1 MINMTNPEVE
11 KRNAA
16 AGNPGIWGSTGWMR
30 TRAVK
35 LRWAAGFAV
44 VAAALMLAVPQAV
57 GQHAPT
63 PPPPSPAKTPY
74 PAISNAT
81 PGNVSQEEQMRQAR
95 NVMRQKKL
103 VEQVEKLQELTN
115 ELHADVAKTDKDVLS
130 LDVIR
135 KSEQV
140 EKLAKSIHGLM
151 VTQQQ

>member
-1 MINMTNPEVE
+1 
-11 KRNAA
+11 
-16 AGNPGIWGSTGWMR
+16 
-30 TRAVK
+30 
-35 LRWAAGFAV
+35 
-44 VAAALMLAVPQAV
+44 
-57 GQHAPT
+57 
-63 PPPPSPAKTPY
+63 
-74 PAISNAT
+74 
-81 PGNVSQEEQMRQAR
+81 MRQAR

>member
-1 MINMTNPEVE
+1 
-11 KRNAA
+11 
-16 AGNPGIWGSTGWMR
+16 MR

-44 VAAALMLAVPQAV
+44 VAAALMLGVPQAV
-57 GQHAPT
+57 GQHAAP

>member
-1 MINMTNPEVE
+1 MINMTNPEVG
-11 KRNAA
+11 KRNEA
-16 AGNPGIWGSTGWMR
+16 AGMRDSTGWMR

-35 LRWAAGFAV
+35 LRWTAGFAV
-44 VAAALMLAVPQAV
+44 AVVALMVAVPQAK
-57 GQHAPT
+57 GQRTT
-63 PPPPSPAKTPY
+63 PAPPPSPAKTPY